1 MSCVF
6 SFILPDKHLEVEH
19 ATHPGICASH
29 QGTQQGNHHLGIL
42 FIGKFLSWK
51 SFIMDVFRKFHLVCV
66 HGGDKEGDDEDVVE
80 IEKTSEI
87 VRPVHGVEAAE
98 DEEQVGEEVG
108 GEGDGEEAEGDED
121 NGEEGGGDVGLV
133 AGKEAA

>member
-1 MSCVF
+1 MCQPSGDAIGKPSPWNFVHTKV
-6 SFILPDKHLEVEH
+6 FILE
-19 ATHPGICASH
+19 
-29 QGTQQGNHHLGIL
+29 
-42 FIGKFLSWK
+42 KF
-51 SFIMDVFRKFHLVCV
+51 FIMDVFRKFYLVCV

-121 NGEEGGGDVGLV
+121 DGEEGGGDVGLG
-133 AGKEAA
+133 AGQEAAERRGAKGAF